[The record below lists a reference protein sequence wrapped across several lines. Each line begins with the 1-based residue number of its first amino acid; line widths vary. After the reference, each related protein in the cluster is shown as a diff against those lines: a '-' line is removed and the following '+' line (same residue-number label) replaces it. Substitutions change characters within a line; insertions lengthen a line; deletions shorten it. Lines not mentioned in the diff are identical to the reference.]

1 MTVCMYFVSAD
12 KGKIFK
18 GKNFDF
24 AEDMISLSVT
34 LASASDFVCKY
45 SFEIAEAG
53 NYLMS
58 F

>member
-18 GKNFDF
+18 GNDF